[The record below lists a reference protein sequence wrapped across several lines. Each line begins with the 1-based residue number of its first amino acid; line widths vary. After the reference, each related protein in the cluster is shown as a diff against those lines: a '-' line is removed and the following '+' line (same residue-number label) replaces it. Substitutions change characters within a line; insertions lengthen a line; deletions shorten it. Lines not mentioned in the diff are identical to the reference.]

1 MSGNVFKA
9 PDGSA
14 LTTKIKR
21 EEIPATLTNLER
33 ILREFG
39 VEEIATIGSA
49 GKKAES
55 GDLDIAIGPVLAMDD
70 DERQLYKQNLKTQLQ
85 GVLGQQ
91 NVALVGD
98 NIHLRFPISGRE
110 TDGASD
116 PDHVQIDLMLSQD
129 PSNTAWLMAGTG
141 TGLKGVFRNLLLAFI
156 AKVRSVQT
164 GKTYTLKYPG
174 GIQVLDKSGEVL
186 VPRTEV
192 PQTIL
197 TQLSLNASP
206 DALLTFDDM
215 LAVAERDPTIRD
227 ALRRGIPENKV
238 PDFINYVARYTKND
252 INSYNLVV
260 KAMGNETLVRE
271 AVRNLLRMLWSE

>member
-1 MSGNVFKA
+1 MSGNVFKS
-9 PDGSA
+9 PDGTA

-33 ILREFG
+33 ILREVG
-39 VEEIATIGSA
+39 IEEIETIGSA

-55 GDLDIAIGPVLAMDD
+55 GDLDVAIGPVMAMDD

-85 GVLGQQ
+85 AAVGQQ
-91 NVALVGD
+91 NVSLVGD
-98 NIHLRFPISGRE
+98 NIHVRFPISGRE
-110 TDGASD
+110 SEGDKD

-141 TGLKGVFRNLLLAFI
+141 EGLKGVFRNLLLAFI

-174 GIQVLDKSGEVL
+174 GIQVVDPSGEIL
-186 VPRTEV
+186 VARTEV

-197 TQLSLNASP
+197 SQLSLNASP
-206 DALLTFDDM
+206 NDLVTFSDL
-215 LAVAERDPTIRD
+215 LAVADRDPMIRD
-227 ALRRGIPENKV
+227 SLRSGIPAAKV
-238 PDFINYVARYTKND
+238 PDFMGYTARYTKND
-252 INSYNLVV
+252 VNAYNLLT
-260 KAMGNETLVRE
+260 KALGSETLMRE
-271 AVRNLLRMLWSE
+271 AIRHILRIR

>member
-9 PDGSA
+9 SDGSA

-21 EEIPATLTNLER
+21 EEIPATLTRLEQ

-39 VEEIATIGSA
+39 IEEIATIGSA

-55 GDLDIAIGPVLAMDD
+55 GDLDVAVGPVMAMDD
-70 DERQLYKQNLKTQLQ
+70 DERQLYKQTLRTNLSSR
-85 GVLGQQ
+85 LGAE

-98 NIHLRFPISGRE
+98 NVHLRFPIAGRE
-110 TDGASD
+110 SEGPGD

-156 AKVRSVQT
+156 AKVRSIQT
-164 GKTYTLKYPG
+164 GKMYTLKYPG
-174 GIQVLDKSGEVL
+174 GIQVLSPEGEVL
-186 VPRTEV
+186 VKRTEV

-197 TQLSLNASP
+197 DQLMLNASP
-206 DALLTFDDM
+206 DSLLTFDDL
-215 LAVAERDPTIRD
+215 LAVAERDPDIKQ
-227 ALRRGIPENKV
+227 ALRQGIPAAKV
-238 PDFINYVARYTKND
+238 PDFIGYVSRYTKND
-252 INSYNLVV
+252 INSYNLVM
-260 KAMGNETLVRE
+260 KALGPE
-271 AVRNLLRMLWSE
+271 AVIRESIRQILQILR

>member
-1 MSGNVFKA
+1 MSGNVFKS
-9 PDGSA
+9 PDGTA
-14 LTTKIKR
+14 LTTNIRR

-39 VEEIATIGSA
+39 VEEIAIIGSG
-49 GKKAES
+49 GKKPES

-70 DERQLYKQNLKTQLQ
+70 AERQLYKQNLKTQLQ

-110 TDGASD
+110 TEGDKD

-141 TGLKGVFRNLLLAFI
+141 SGLKGVFRNLLLAYI
-156 AKVRSVQT
+156 AKIRSVRS

-174 GIQVLDKSGEVL
+174 GIQVVDSSGEII

-197 TQLSLNASP
+197 SQLSLNAMP
-206 DALLTFDDM
+206 NDLLTFTDL
-215 LAVAERDPTIRD
+215 LAVAERDPDIRD
-227 ALRRGIPENKV
+227 ALRRGIPEAKV
-238 PDFINYVARYTKND
+238 PDFVNYVARYTKND
-252 INSYNLVV
+252 INSYNLLV
-260 KAMGNETLVRE
+260 KALGSETLVRE
-271 AVRNLLRMLWSE
+271 AVRSLLRTL

>member
-1 MSGNVFKA
+1 MSGNVFKS

-21 EEIPATLTNLER
+21 EEIPATLTKLEQL
-33 ILREFG
+33 LREFG
-39 VEEIATIGSA
+39 IEEIATIGSA

-55 GDLDIAIGPVLAMDD
+55 GDLDIAVGPVMAMDD
-70 DERQLYKQNLKTQLQ
+70 DERQLYKQTLRSNLASR
-85 GVLGQQ
+85 LGAE

-98 NIHLRFPISGRE
+98 NVHLRFPIAGR
-110 TDGASD
+110 ASEGPGD

-156 AKVRSVQT
+156 AKVRSIQT

-174 GIQVLDKSGEVL
+174 GIQVLNPDGEV
-186 VPRTEV
+186 VVKRTEV

-197 TQLSLNASP
+197 DQLMLNARP
-206 DALLTFDDM
+206 DDLLTFDDL
-215 LAVAERDPTIRD
+215 LAVAERDPEIRQ
-227 ALRRGIPENKV
+227 ALRQGIPTAKV
-238 PDFINYVARYTKND
+238 PDFIGYVSRYTKND

-260 KAMGNETLVRE
+260 KALGPEATIRE
-271 AVRNLLRMLWSE
+271 SIRQILHLLR

>member
-21 EEIPATLTNLER
+21 EEIPATLTRLEQ

-39 VEEIATIGSA
+39 IEEIATIGSA

-55 GDLDIAIGPVLAMDD
+55 GDLDVAVGPVMAMDD
-70 DERQLYKQNLKTQLQ
+70 DERQLYKQTLRTNLSSR
-85 GVLGQQ
+85 LGAE

-98 NIHLRFPISGRE
+98 NVHLRFPIAGRE
-110 TDGASD
+110 SEGPDD

-156 AKVRSVQT
+156 AKVRSIQT

-174 GIQVLDKSGEVL
+174 GIQVLSPEGEVL
-186 VPRTEV
+186 VNRTEV

-197 TQLSLNASP
+197 DQLMLNASP
-206 DALLTFDDM
+206 DSLLTFDD
-215 LAVAERDPTIRD
+215 LQAVAERDPDIRQ
-227 ALRRGIPENKV
+227 ALRQGIPTAKV
-238 PDFINYVARYTKND
+238 PDFIGYVSRYTKND
-252 INSYNLVV
+252 INSYNLVM
-260 KAMGNETLVRE
+260 KALGPE
-271 AVRNLLRMLWSE
+271 AVIRESIRQILRVLR

>member
-9 PDGSA
+9 PDGTA

-33 ILREFG
+33 ILREAG
-39 VEEIATIGSA
+39 IEEIATIGSA

-55 GDLDIAIGPVLAMDD
+55 GDLDVAIGPVMAMDD

-85 GVLGQQ
+85 AAVGQE

-98 NIHLRFPISGRE
+98 NIHVRLPIAGRE
-110 TDGASD
+110 TEGDRD

-141 TGLKGVFRNLLLAFI
+141 EGLRGVFRNLLLAFI

-174 GIQVLDKSGEVL
+174 GIQVVDASGEII

-197 TQLSLNASP
+197 SQLSLNASTR
-206 DALLTFDDM
+206 DLLTFYDL
-215 LAVAERDPTIRD
+215 LAVAERDPMIRD
-227 ALRRGIPENKV
+227 ALRKGIPYAKV
-238 PDFINYVARYTKND
+238 ADFIGYTARYTKND
-252 INSYNLVV
+252 VNAYNLLI
-260 KAMGNETLVRE
+260 KALGLETLVRE
-271 AVRNLLRMLWSE
+271 SIRNILRTL

>member
-1 MSGNVFKA
+1 MSGNVFKS
-9 PDGSA
+9 PDGTA

-33 ILREFG
+33 ILREVG
-39 VEEIATIGSA
+39 IEEIETIGSA

-55 GDLDIAIGPVLAMDD
+55 GDLDVAIGPVMAMDD

-85 GVLGQQ
+85 AAVGQQ
-91 NVALVGD
+91 NVSLVGD
-98 NIHLRFPISGRE
+98 NIHVRFPISGRE
-110 TDGASD
+110 SEGDKD

-141 TGLKGVFRNLLLAFI
+141 EGLKGVFRNLLLAFI

-174 GIQVLDKSGEVL
+174 GIQVVDPTGEIL
-186 VPRTEV
+186 VTRTEV

-197 TQLSLNASP
+197 SQLSLNASP
-206 DALLTFDDM
+206 NDLLTFSDL
-215 LAVAERDPTIRD
+215 LAVADRDPMIRD
-227 ALRRGIPENKV
+227 SLRSGIPAAKV
-238 PDFINYVARYTKND
+238 PDFMGYTARYTKND
-252 INSYNLVV
+252 VNAYNLLT
-260 KAMGNETLVRE
+260 KALGSETLMRE
-271 AVRNLLRMLWSE
+271 AIRHILRMR

>member
-9 PDGSA
+9 PDGTP

-33 ILREFG
+33 ILREVG
-39 VEEIATIGSA
+39 IEEIATIGSA
-49 GKKAES
+49 GKKEES
-55 GDLDIAIGPVLAMDD
+55 GDLDVAIGPVMAMDD

-85 GVLGQQ
+85 ATVGQE

-98 NIHLRFPISGRE
+98 NIHVRLPIAGRE
-110 TDGASD
+110 TAGARD

-141 TGLKGVFRNLLLAFI
+141 EGLRGVFRNLLLAFI

-174 GIQVLDKSGEVL
+174 GIQVVDGTGEVI

-197 TQLSLNASP
+197 SQLSLNASP
-206 DALLTFDDM
+206 NDLLTFNDL
-215 LAVAERDPTIRD
+215 LAVAERDPMIRD
-227 ALRRGIPENKV
+227 ALRKGIPAAKV
-238 PDFINYVARYTKND
+238 PDFMSYAARYTKND
-252 INSYNLVV
+252 VNAYNLLI
-260 KAMGNETLVRE
+260 KALGLETLVRE
-271 AVRNLLRMLWSE
+271 SIRNILRTL

>member
-9 PDGSA
+9 PDGTA

-33 ILREFG
+33 ILREAG
-39 VEEIATIGSA
+39 IEEIATIGSA

-55 GDLDIAIGPVLAMDD
+55 GDLDVAIGPVMAMDD

-85 GVLGQQ
+85 AAVGQE

-98 NIHLRFPISGRE
+98 NIHVRLPIAGRE
-110 TDGASD
+110 TEGDRD

-141 TGLKGVFRNLLLAFI
+141 EGLRGVFRNLLLAFI

-174 GIQVLDKSGEVL
+174 GIQVVDASGEII

-197 TQLSLNASP
+197 SQLSLNASP
-206 DALLTFDDM
+206 SDLLTFNDL
-215 LAVAERDPTIRD
+215 LAVAERDPMIRD
-227 ALRRGIPENKV
+227 ALRKGIPDAKV
-238 PDFINYVARYTKND
+238 ADFIGYTARYTKND
-252 INSYNLVV
+252 VNAYNLLI
-260 KAMGNETLVRE
+260 KALGLETLVRE
-271 AVRNLLRMLWSE
+271 SIRNILRTL

>member
-1 MSGNVFKA
+1 MSGNVFKS
-9 PDGSA
+9 PDGTA

-33 ILREFG
+33 ILREVG
-39 VEEIATIGSA
+39 IEEIATIGSA

-55 GDLDIAIGPVLAMDD
+55 GDLDVAIGPVMAMDD

-85 GVLGQQ
+85 AAVGQQ
-91 NVALVGD
+91 NVSLVGD
-98 NIHLRFPISGRE
+98 NIHVRFPISGRE
-110 TDGASD
+110 SEGDKD

-141 TGLKGVFRNLLLAFI
+141 EGLKGVFRKLLLAFI

-174 GIQVLDKSGEVL
+174 GIQVVDPSGEIL
-186 VPRTEV
+186 VTRTEV

-197 TQLSLNASP
+197 SQLSLNASP
-206 DALLTFDDM
+206 NDLLTFSDL
-215 LAVAERDPTIRD
+215 LAVADRDPMIRD
-227 ALRRGIPENKV
+227 ALRSGIPAAKV
-238 PDFINYVARYTKND
+238 PDFMGYTARYTKND
-252 INSYNLVV
+252 VNAYNLLT
-260 KAMGNETLVRE
+260 KALGTETLVRE
-271 AVRNLLRMLWSE
+271 AIRHILRMR

>member
-1 MSGNVFKA
+1 MSGNVFKS

-14 LTTKIKR
+14 LTTNIKR

-39 VEEIATIGSA
+39 VEEIAIIGSG
-49 GKKAES
+49 GKKPES

-70 DERQLYKQNLKTQLQ
+70 AERQLYKQNLKTQLQ
-85 GVLGQQ
+85 GALGQQ

-110 TDGASD
+110 TEGDKD

-141 TGLKGVFRNLLLAFI
+141 SGLKGVFRNLLLAYI
-156 AKVRSVQT
+156 AKIRSVRS

-174 GIQVLDKSGEVL
+174 GIQVADSSGEII
-186 VPRTEV
+186 VPRSEV

-197 TQLSLNASP
+197 SQLSLNAMP
-206 DALLTFDDM
+206 NDLLTFTDL
-215 LAVAERDPTIRD
+215 LAVAERDPDIRD
-227 ALRRGIPENKV
+227 ALRRGIPEAKV
-238 PDFINYVARYTKND
+238 PDFVNYVARYTKND
-252 INSYNLVV
+252 INSYNLLV
-260 KAMGNETLVRE
+260 KALGSETLVRE
-271 AVRNLLRMLWSE
+271 AVRSLLRTL

>member
-1 MSGNVFKA
+1 MSGNVFKS
-9 PDGSA
+9 PDGTA

-33 ILREFG
+33 ILREVG
-39 VEEIATIGSA
+39 IEEIATIGSA

-70 DERQLYKQNLKTQLQ
+70 DERHLYKQNLKTQLQ
-85 GVLGQQ
+85 AALGQQ
-91 NVALVGD
+91 NVSLVGD
-98 NIHLRFPISGRE
+98 NIHLRMPIAGRE
-110 TDGASD
+110 TEGATD

-141 TGLKGVFRNLLLAFI
+141 EGLKGVFRNLLLAFI
-156 AKVRSVQT
+156 AKVRSVQS

-174 GIQVLDKSGEVL
+174 GIQVVDPSGEVL
-186 VPRTEV
+186 VARTEV

-206 DALLTFDDM
+206 NDLLTFNDL
-215 LAVAERDPTIRD
+215 LAVADRDPTIRG
-227 ALRRGIPENKV
+227 ALRSGIPEAKV
-238 PDFINYVARYTKND
+238 PDFVSYVARYTKND
-252 INSYNLVV
+252 VNSYNLLT
-260 KAMGNETLVRE
+260 KSLGAETLVRE
-271 AVRNLLRMLWSE
+271 SIRHILRML

>member
-1 MSGNVFKA
+1 MSGSVFKS
-9 PDGSA
+9 PDGTA

-33 ILREFG
+33 ILREVG
-39 VEEIATIGSA
+39 IEEIETIGSA

-55 GDLDIAIGPVLAMDD
+55 GDLDIAIGPVMAMDD

-85 GVLGQQ
+85 AAVGQQ
-91 NVALVGD
+91 NVSLVGD
-98 NIHLRFPISGRE
+98 NIHVRFPIAGRE
-110 TDGASD
+110 SEGDKD

-141 TGLKGVFRNLLLAFI
+141 EGLKGVFRNLLLAFI

-174 GIQVLDKSGEVL
+174 GIQVVDPSGEIL
-186 VPRTEV
+186 VARTEV

-197 TQLSLNASP
+197 SQLSLNASP
-206 DALLTFDDM
+206 NDLLTFSDL
-215 LAVAERDPTIRD
+215 LAVADRDPMIRD
-227 ALRRGIPENKV
+227 ALRSGIPAAKV
-238 PDFINYVARYTKND
+238 PDFMGYTARYTKND
-252 INSYNLVV
+252 VNAYNLLT
-260 KAMGNETLVRE
+260 KALGTETLVRE
-271 AVRNLLRMLWSE
+271 AIRHILRAL

>member
-1 MSGNVFKA
+1 MSGNVFKS
-9 PDGSA
+9 PDGTA

-33 ILREFG
+33 ILREVG
-39 VEEIATIGSA
+39 IEEIAKIGSA

-70 DERQLYKQNLKTQLQ
+70 DERHLYKQNLKTQLQ
-85 GVLGQQ
+85 AALGQQ
-91 NVALVGD
+91 NVSLVGD
-98 NIHLRFPISGRE
+98 NIHLRMPIAGRE
-110 TDGASD
+110 TEGATD

-141 TGLKGVFRNLLLAFI
+141 EGLKGVFRNLLLAFI
-156 AKVRSVQT
+156 AKVRSVQS

-174 GIQVLDKSGEVL
+174 GIQVVDPSGEVL
-186 VPRTEV
+186 VARTEV

-206 DALLTFDDM
+206 NDLLTFNDL
-215 LAVAERDPTIRD
+215 LAVADRDPTIRG
-227 ALRRGIPENKV
+227 ALRSGIPEAKV
-238 PDFINYVARYTKND
+238 PDFVSYVARYTKND
-252 INSYNLVV
+252 VNSYNLLT
-260 KAMGNETLVRE
+260 KALGAETLVRE
-271 AVRNLLRMLWSE
+271 SIRHILRML

>member
-1 MSGNVFKA
+1 MSGNVFKS

-33 ILREFG
+33 ILREVG
-39 VEEIATIGSA
+39 IEEIATIGSA

-55 GDLDIAIGPVLAMDD
+55 GDLDVAIGPVMAMDD

-85 GVLGQQ
+85 AAVGQE

-98 NIHLRFPISGRE
+98 NIHVRLPIAGRE
-110 TDGASD
+110 TDGDRD

-141 TGLKGVFRNLLLAFI
+141 EGLRGVFRNLLLAFI

-174 GIQVLDKSGEVL
+174 GIQVVDPSGEVL
-186 VPRTEV
+186 VTRTEV

-197 TQLSLNASP
+197 SQLSLNASP
-206 DALLTFDDM
+206 NDLMSFTDL
-215 LAVAERDPTIRD
+215 LAVADRDPMIRS
-227 ALRRGIPENKV
+227 ALRSGIPAAKV
-238 PDFINYVARYTKND
+238 PDFVNYAARYTKND
-252 INSYNLVV
+252 VNSYNLLT
-260 KAMGNETLVRE
+260 KALGTETLVRE
-271 AVRNLLRMLWSE
+271 SIRHILRTL

>member
-1 MSGNVFKA
+1 MSGNVFKS
-9 PDGSA
+9 PDGTA

-33 ILREFG
+33 ILREVG
-39 VEEIATIGSA
+39 IEEIETIGSA

-55 GDLDIAIGPVLAMDD
+55 GDLDVAIGPVMAMDD

-85 GVLGQQ
+85 AAVGQQ
-91 NVALVGD
+91 NVSLVGD
-98 NIHLRFPISGRE
+98 NIHVRFPISGRE
-110 TDGASD
+110 SEGDKD

-141 TGLKGVFRNLLLAFI
+141 EGLKGVFRNLLLAFI

-174 GIQVLDKSGEVL
+174 GIQVVDPSGEIL
-186 VPRTEV
+186 VARTEV

-197 TQLSLNASP
+197 SQLSLNASP
-206 DALLTFDDM
+206 NDLLTFSDL
-215 LAVAERDPTIRD
+215 LAVADRDPMIRD
-227 ALRRGIPENKV
+227 ALRSGIPAAKV
-238 PDFINYVARYTKND
+238 PDFMGYTARYTKND
-252 INSYNLVV
+252 VNAYNLLT
-260 KAMGNETLVRE
+260 KALGSETLMRE
-271 AVRNLLRMLWSE
+271 AIRHILRMR

>member
-1 MSGNVFKA
+1 MSGNVFKS
-9 PDGSA
+9 PDGTP
-14 LTTKIKR
+14 LTTKVKR

-33 ILREFG
+33 ILREVG
-39 VEEIATIGSA
+39 IEEIATIGSA

-55 GDLDIAIGPVLAMDD
+55 GDLDVAIGPVMAMDD

-85 GVLGQQ
+85 AAVGQE

-98 NIHLRFPISGRE
+98 NIHVRLPIAGRE
-110 TDGASD
+110 TEGDRD

-141 TGLKGVFRNLLLAFI
+141 EGLRGVFRNLLLAFI

-174 GIQVLDKSGEVL
+174 GIQVVDSSGEVI
-186 VPRTEV
+186 VPRSEV

-197 TQLSLNASP
+197 SQLSLNASP
-206 DALLTFDDM
+206 SDLLTFNDL
-215 LAVAERDPTIRD
+215 LAVAERDPMIRD
-227 ALRRGIPENKV
+227 ALRKGIPAAKV
-238 PDFINYVARYTKND
+238 PDFMSYVARYTKND
-252 INSYNLVV
+252 VNAYNLLT
-260 KAMGNETLVRE
+260 KALGIEALVRE
-271 AVRNLLRMLWSE
+271 SIRHILRTL

>member
-1 MSGNVFKA
+1 MSGNVFKS
-9 PDGSA
+9 PDDTP

-33 ILREFG
+33 ILREVG
-39 VEEIATIGSA
+39 IEEIETIGSA

-55 GDLDIAIGPVLAMDD
+55 GDLDVAIGPVMAMDD

-85 GVLGQQ
+85 AAVGQQ
-91 NVALVGD
+91 NVSLVGD
-98 NIHLRFPISGRE
+98 NIHVRFPISGRE
-110 TDGASD
+110 SEGDKD

-141 TGLKGVFRNLLLAFI
+141 EGLKGVFRNLLLAFI

-174 GIQVLDKSGEVL
+174 GIQVVDPSGEIL
-186 VPRTEV
+186 VARTEV

-197 TQLSLNASP
+197 SQLSLNASP
-206 DALLTFDDM
+206 NDLLTFSDL
-215 LAVAERDPTIRD
+215 LAVADRDPMIRD
-227 ALRRGIPENKV
+227 SLRSGIPAAKV
-238 PDFINYVARYTKND
+238 PDFMGYTARYTKND
-252 INSYNLVV
+252 VNAYNLLT
-260 KAMGNETLVRE
+260 KALGSETLMRE
-271 AVRNLLRMLWSE
+271 AIRHILRMR

>member
-1 MSGNVFKA
+1 MSGNVFKS
-9 PDGSA
+9 PDGTE

-33 ILREFG
+33 ILREVG
-39 VEEIATIGSA
+39 IEEIETIGSA

-55 GDLDIAIGPVLAMDD
+55 GDLDVAIGPVMAMDD

-85 GVLGQQ
+85 AAVGQQ
-91 NVALVGD
+91 NVSLVGD
-98 NIHLRFPISGRE
+98 NIHVRFPISGRE
-110 TDGASD
+110 SEGDKD

-141 TGLKGVFRNLLLAFI
+141 EGLKGVFRNLLLAFI

-174 GIQVLDKSGEVL
+174 GIQVVDPSGEIL
-186 VPRTEV
+186 VARTEV

-197 TQLSLNASP
+197 SQLSLNASP
-206 DALLTFDDM
+206 NDLLTFSDL
-215 LAVAERDPTIRD
+215 LAVADRDPMIRD
-227 ALRRGIPENKV
+227 SLRSGIPAAKV
-238 PDFINYVARYTKND
+238 PDFMGYTARYTKND
-252 INSYNLVV
+252 VNAYNLLT
-260 KAMGNETLVRE
+260 KALGSETLMRE
-271 AVRNLLRMLWSE
+271 AIRHILRMR

>member
-1 MSGNVFKA
+1 MSGNVFKS

-21 EEIPATLTNLER
+21 EEIPATLTKLEQ

-39 VEEIATIGSA
+39 IEEIATIGSA

-55 GDLDIAIGPVLAMDD
+55 GDLDIAVGPVMAMDD
-70 DERQLYKQNLKTQLQ
+70 DERQLYKQTLRSNLASR
-85 GVLGQQ
+85 LGAE

-98 NIHLRFPISGRE
+98 NVHLRFPIAGRE
-110 TDGASD
+110 SEGPGD

-156 AKVRSVQT
+156 AKVRSIQT

-174 GIQVLDKSGEVL
+174 GIQVLNPDGEV
-186 VPRTEV
+186 VVKRTEV

-197 TQLSLNASP
+197 DQLMLNARP
-206 DALLTFDDM
+206 DDLLTFDDL
-215 LAVAERDPTIRD
+215 LAVAERDPEIRQ
-227 ALRRGIPENKV
+227 ALRQGIPTAKV
-238 PDFINYVARYTKND
+238 PDFIGYVSRYTKND

-260 KAMGNETLVRE
+260 KALGPEATIRE
-271 AVRNLLRMLWSE
+271 SIQQILHLLR

>member
-9 PDGSA
+9 PDGTP

-33 ILREFG
+33 ILREVG
-39 VEEIATIGSA
+39 IEEIATIGSA

-55 GDLDIAIGPVLAMDD
+55 GDLDVAIGPVMAMDD

-85 GVLGQQ
+85 AAVGQE

-98 NIHLRFPISGRE
+98 NIHVRLPIAGRE
-110 TDGASD
+110 TEGDRD

-141 TGLKGVFRNLLLAFI
+141 EGLRGVFRNLLLAFI

-174 GIQVLDKSGEVL
+174 GIQVVDASGEVI

-197 TQLSLNASP
+197 SQLSLNASP
-206 DALLTFDDM
+206 SDLLTFNDL
-215 LAVAERDPTIRD
+215 LAVAERDPMIRE
-227 ALRRGIPENKV
+227 ALRKGIPAAKV
-238 PDFINYVARYTKND
+238 PDFMSYAARYTKND
-252 INSYNLVV
+252 VNAYNLLI
-260 KAMGNETLVRE
+260 KALGIETLVRE
-271 AVRNLLRMLWSE
+271 SIRHILRMI

>member
-1 MSGNVFKA
+1 MSGNVFKS
-9 PDGSA
+9 PDGTP

-33 ILREFG
+33 ILREVG
-39 VEEIATIGSA
+39 IEEIATIGSA

-55 GDLDIAIGPVLAMDD
+55 GDLDVAIGPVMAMDD

-85 GVLGQQ
+85 AAVGQE

-98 NIHLRFPISGRE
+98 NIHVRLPIAGRE
-110 TDGASD
+110 TEGDRD

-141 TGLKGVFRNLLLAFI
+141 EGLRGVFRNLLLAFI

-174 GIQVLDKSGEVL
+174 GIQVVDSSGEIV
-186 VPRTEV
+186 VPRSEV

-197 TQLSLNASP
+197 SQLSLNASP
-206 DALLTFDDM
+206 NDLLTFND
-215 LAVAERDPTIRD
+215 LLTVAERDPMIRD
-227 ALRRGIPENKV
+227 ALRKGIPAAKV
-238 PDFINYVARYTKND
+238 PDFMSYVARYTKND
-252 INSYNLVV
+252 VNAYNLLT
-260 KAMGNETLVRE
+260 KALGIETLVRE
-271 AVRNLLRMLWSE
+271 SIRHILRTL

>member
-1 MSGNVFKA
+1 MSGNVFKS
-9 PDGSA
+9 PDGTP

-33 ILREFG
+33 ILREVG
-39 VEEIATIGSA
+39 IEEIATIGSA

-55 GDLDIAIGPVLAMDD
+55 GDLDVAIGPVMAMDD

-85 GVLGQQ
+85 AAVGQE

-98 NIHLRFPISGRE
+98 NVHVRLPIAGRE
-110 TDGASD
+110 TEGDRD

-141 TGLKGVFRNLLLAFI
+141 EGLRGVFRNLLLAFI

-174 GIQVLDKSGEVL
+174 GIQVVDSSGEVI
-186 VPRTEV
+186 VPRSEV

-197 TQLSLNASP
+197 SQLSLNASP
-206 DALLTFDDM
+206 NDLLTFNDL
-215 LAVAERDPTIRD
+215 LAVAERDPMIRD
-227 ALRRGIPENKV
+227 ALRKGIPAAKV
-238 PDFINYVARYTKND
+238 PDFMSYVARYTKND
-252 INSYNLVV
+252 VNAYNLLT
-260 KAMGNETLVRE
+260 KALGIEALVRE
-271 AVRNLLRMLWSE
+271 SIRHILRTL

>member
-14 LTTKIKR
+14 LTTNIKR
-21 EEIPATLTNLER
+21 EEIPSTLTKLEQ

-39 VEEIATIGSA
+39 IEEITTIGSA

-55 GDLDIAIGPVLAMDD
+55 GDLDVAVGPVMAMDD
-70 DERQLYKQNLKTQLQ
+70 DERQLYKQTLRTNLSSR
-85 GVLGQQ
+85 LGAE

-98 NIHLRFPISGRE
+98 NVHLRFPIAGRE
-110 TDGASD
+110 TEGTGD

-141 TGLKGVFRNLLLAFI
+141 AGLKGVFRNLLLAFI
-156 AKVRSVQT
+156 AKVRSIQT
-164 GKTYTLKYPG
+164 GKAYTLKYPG
-174 GIQVLDKSGEVL
+174 GIQVLSPEGEIL
-186 VPRTEV
+186 VKRTEV

-197 TQLSLNASP
+197 DQLMLNASP
-206 DALLTFDDM
+206 DSLLTFDDL
-215 LAVAERDPTIRD
+215 LAVAERDPDIKQ
-227 ALRRGIPENKV
+227 ALRQGIPAAKV
-238 PDFINYVARYTKND
+238 PDFIGYVARYTKND

-260 KAMGNETLVRE
+260 KALGAEATLRE
-271 AVRNLLRMLWSE
+271 SIRQILRILR

>member
-1 MSGNVFKA
+1 MSGNVFKS
-9 PDGSA
+9 PDGTA

-33 ILREFG
+33 ILREVG
-39 VEEIATIGSA
+39 IEEIETIGSA

-55 GDLDIAIGPVLAMDD
+55 GDLDVAIGPVMAMDD

-85 GVLGQQ
+85 AAVGQQ
-91 NVALVGD
+91 NVSLVGD
-98 NIHLRFPISGRE
+98 NIHVRFPISGRE
-110 TDGASD
+110 SEGDKD

-141 TGLKGVFRNLLLAFI
+141 EGLKGVFRNLLLAFI

-174 GIQVLDKSGEVL
+174 GIQVVDSSGEIL
-186 VPRTEV
+186 VARTEV

-197 TQLSLNASP
+197 SQLSLNASP
-206 DALLTFDDM
+206 NDLLTFSDL
-215 LAVAERDPTIRD
+215 LAVADRDPMIRD
-227 ALRRGIPENKV
+227 SLRSGIPAAKV
-238 PDFINYVARYTKND
+238 PDFMGYTARYTKND
-252 INSYNLVV
+252 VNAYNLLT
-260 KAMGNETLVRE
+260 KALGSETLMRE
-271 AVRNLLRMLWSE
+271 AIRHILRMR

>member
-1 MSGNVFKA
+1 MSGNVFKS
-9 PDGSA
+9 PDGTA

-33 ILREFG
+33 ILREVG
-39 VEEIATIGSA
+39 IEEIATIGSA

-55 GDLDIAIGPVLAMDD
+55 GDLDVAIGPVMAMDD

-85 GVLGQQ
+85 AAVGQQ
-91 NVALVGD
+91 NVSLVGD
-98 NIHLRFPISGRE
+98 NIHVRFPISGRE
-110 TDGASD
+110 SEGDKD

-141 TGLKGVFRNLLLAFI
+141 EGLKGVFRNLLLAFI

-174 GIQVLDKSGEVL
+174 GIQVVDPSGEIL
-186 VPRTEV
+186 VARTEV

-197 TQLSLNASP
+197 SQLSLNASP
-206 DALLTFDDM
+206 NDLLTFSDL
-215 LAVAERDPTIRD
+215 LAVADRDPMIRD
-227 ALRRGIPENKV
+227 ALRSGIPAAKV
-238 PDFINYVARYTKND
+238 PDFMGYTARYTKND
-252 INSYNLVV
+252 VNAYNLLT
-260 KAMGNETLVRE
+260 KALGAETLMRE
-271 AVRNLLRMLWSE
+271 AIRHILRIR

>member
-1 MSGNVFKA
+1 MSGNVFKS
-9 PDGSA
+9 PDGTA

-33 ILREFG
+33 ILRGFG

-70 DERQLYKQNLKTQLQ
+70 AERQLYKQNLKTQLQ
-85 GVLGQQ
+85 GELGQQ
-91 NVALVGD
+91 NVSLVGD

-110 TDGASD
+110 SEGDKD

-174 GIQVLDKSGEVL
+174 GIQVVDAAGEVQ

-197 TQLSLNASP
+197 AQLSLNAMP
-206 DALLTFDDM
+206 DQLLTFDDL

-227 ALRRGIPENKV
+227 ALRRGIPDAKV
-238 PDFINYVARYTKND
+238 PDFVNYVARYTKND
-252 INSYNLVV
+252 INSYNLLIR
-260 KAMGNETLVRE
+260 ALGEETLIRE
-271 AVRNLLRMLWSE
+271 SIRYLLRSI

>member
-1 MSGNVFKA
+1 MSGNVFKS
-9 PDGSA
+9 PDGTA

-33 ILREFG
+33 ILREVG
-39 VEEIATIGSA
+39 IEEIETIGSA

-55 GDLDIAIGPVLAMDD
+55 GDLDVAIGPVMAMDD

-85 GVLGQQ
+85 AAVGQQ
-91 NVALVGD
+91 NVSLVGD
-98 NIHLRFPISGRE
+98 NIHVRFPISGRE
-110 TDGASD
+110 SEGDKD

-141 TGLKGVFRNLLLAFI
+141 EGLKGVFRNLLLAFI

-174 GIQVLDKSGEVL
+174 GIQVVDPSGEIL
-186 VPRTEV
+186 VARTEV

-197 TQLSLNASP
+197 SQLSLNASP
-206 DALLTFDDM
+206 NDLLTFSDL
-215 LAVAERDPTIRD
+215 LAVADRDPMIRD
-227 ALRRGIPENKV
+227 SLRSGIPAAKV
-238 PDFINYVARYTKND
+238 PDFMGYTARYTKND
-252 INSYNLVV
+252 VNAYNLLT
-260 KAMGNETLVRE
+260 KALGAETLMRE
-271 AVRNLLRMLWSE
+271 AIRHILRIR

>member
-9 PDGSA
+9 SDGTA
-14 LTTKIKR
+14 LTTNIKR
-21 EEIPATLTNLER
+21 EEIPSTLTNLER

-39 VEEIATIGSA
+39 VEEIAIIGSG
-49 GKKAES
+49 GKKPES

-70 DERQLYKQNLKTQLQ
+70 SERQLYKQNLKTQLQ
-85 GVLGQQ
+85 GELGQQ

-110 TDGASD
+110 TDGDKD

-141 TGLKGVFRNLLLAFI
+141 SGLKGVFRNLLLAFI
-156 AKVRSVQT
+156 AKIRSVKS

-174 GIQVLDKSGEVL
+174 GIQVVDASGEVV

-197 TQLSLNASP
+197 SQLSLNAMP
-206 DALLTFDDM
+206 NDLLTFAD
-215 LAVAERDPTIRD
+215 LLSVAERDPDIRD
-227 ALRRGIPENKV
+227 ALRQGIPEAKV
-238 PDFINYVARYTKND
+238 PDFVNYVARYTKND
-252 INSYNLVV
+252 INSYNLLV
-260 KAMGNETLVRE
+260 KALGSETLVRE
-271 AVRNLLRMLWSE
+271 AIRSLLRTL

>member
-9 PDGSA
+9 SDGTA
-14 LTTKIKR
+14 LTTNIKR
-21 EEIPATLTNLER
+21 EEIPSTLTNLER

-39 VEEIATIGSA
+39 VEEIAIIGSG
-49 GKKAES
+49 GKKPES

-70 DERQLYKQNLKTQLQ
+70 SERQLYKQNLKTQLQ
-85 GVLGQQ
+85 GELGQQ

-110 TDGASD
+110 TDGDKD

-141 TGLKGVFRNLLLAFI
+141 SGLKGVFRNLLLAFI
-156 AKVRSVQT
+156 AKIRSVKS

-174 GIQVLDKSGEVL
+174 GIQVVDASGEVV

-197 TQLSLNASP
+197 SQLSLNAMP
-206 DALLTFDDM
+206 NDLLTFSD
-215 LAVAERDPTIRD
+215 LLSVAERDPDIRD
-227 ALRRGIPENKV
+227 ALRQGIPEAKV
-238 PDFINYVARYTKND
+238 PDFVNYVARYTKND
-252 INSYNLVV
+252 INSYNLLV
-260 KAMGNETLVRE
+260 KALGSETLVRE
-271 AVRNLLRMLWSE
+271 AIRSLLRTL

>member
-1 MSGNVFKA
+1 MSGNVFKS
-9 PDGSA
+9 PDGTA

-33 ILREFG
+33 ILREVG
-39 VEEIATIGSA
+39 IEEIETIGSA

-55 GDLDIAIGPVLAMDD
+55 GDLDIAIGPVMAMDD

-85 GVLGQQ
+85 AAVGQQ
-91 NVALVGD
+91 NVSLVGD
-98 NIHLRFPISGRE
+98 NIHVRFPIAGRE
-110 TDGASD
+110 SEGDKD

-141 TGLKGVFRNLLLAFI
+141 EGLKGVFRNLLLAFI

-174 GIQVLDKSGEVL
+174 GIQVVDPSGEIL
-186 VPRTEV
+186 VARTEV

-197 TQLSLNASP
+197 SQLSLNASP
-206 DALLTFDDM
+206 NDLLTFSDL
-215 LAVAERDPTIRD
+215 LAVADRDPMIRD
-227 ALRRGIPENKV
+227 ALRSGIPAAKV
-238 PDFINYVARYTKND
+238 PDFMGYTARYTKND
-252 INSYNLVV
+252 VNAYNLLT
-260 KAMGNETLVRE
+260 KALGTETLVRE
-271 AVRNLLRMLWSE
+271 AIRHILRTL

>member
-1 MSGNVFKA
+1 MSGNVFKS
-9 PDGSA
+9 PDGTA

-33 ILREFG
+33 ILREVG
-39 VEEIATIGSA
+39 IEEIATIGSA

-85 GVLGQQ
+85 AAVGQQ
-91 NVALVGD
+91 NVSLVGD
-98 NIHLRFPISGRE
+98 NIHVRFPISGRE
-110 TDGASD
+110 SEGDKD

-141 TGLKGVFRNLLLAFI
+141 EGLKGVFRNLLLAFI

-174 GIQVLDKSGEVL
+174 GIQVVDPSGEIL
-186 VPRTEV
+186 VARTEV

-197 TQLSLNASP
+197 SQLSLNASP
-206 DALLTFDDM
+206 NDLLTFSDL
-215 LAVAERDPTIRD
+215 LAVADRDPMIRD
-227 ALRRGIPENKV
+227 SLRSGIPAAKV
-238 PDFINYVARYTKND
+238 PDFMGYTARYTKND
-252 INSYNLVV
+252 VNAYNLLT
-260 KAMGNETLVRE
+260 KALGSETLMRE
-271 AVRNLLRMLWSE
+271 AIRHILRMR

>member
-1 MSGNVFKA
+1 MSGNVFKS
-9 PDGSA
+9 PDGTA

-33 ILREFG
+33 ILREVG
-39 VEEIATIGSA
+39 IEEIETIGSA

-55 GDLDIAIGPVLAMDD
+55 GDLDVAIGPVMAMDD

-85 GVLGQQ
+85 AAVGQQ
-91 NVALVGD
+91 NVSLVGD
-98 NIHLRFPISGRE
+98 NIHVRFPISGRE
-110 TDGASD
+110 SEGDKD

-141 TGLKGVFRNLLLAFI
+141 EGLKGVFRNLLLAFI

-174 GIQVLDKSGEVL
+174 GIQVVDPSGEIL
-186 VPRTEV
+186 VARTEV

-197 TQLSLNASP
+197 SQLSLNASP
-206 DALLTFDDM
+206 NDLLTFSDL
-215 LAVAERDPTIRD
+215 LAVADRDPMIRD
-227 ALRRGIPENKV
+227 SLRSGIPAAKV
-238 PDFINYVARYTKND
+238 PDFMGYTARYTKND
-252 INSYNLVV
+252 VNAYNLLT
-260 KAMGNETLVRE
+260 KALGSETLMRE
-271 AVRNLLRMLWSE
+271 AIRHILRMR

>member
-1 MSGNVFKA
+1 MSGNVFKS
-9 PDGSA
+9 PDGTA
-14 LTTKIKR
+14 LTTNIRR

-39 VEEIATIGSA
+39 VEEIAIIGSG
-49 GKKAES
+49 GKKPES
-55 GDLDIAIGPVLAMDD
+55 GDLDVAIGPVLAMDD
-70 DERQLYKQNLKTQLQ
+70 GERQLYKQNLKTQLQ

-110 TDGASD
+110 TEGAKD

-141 TGLKGVFRNLLLAFI
+141 SGLKGVFRNLLLAFI
-156 AKVRSVQT
+156 AKIRSVRS

-174 GIQVLDKSGEVL
+174 GIQVVDSSGEVI

-197 TQLSLNASP
+197 SQLSLNAMP
-206 DALLTFDDM
+206 DDLLTFTDL
-215 LAVAERDPTIRD
+215 LAVAERDPDIRD
-227 ALRRGIPENKV
+227 ALRRGIPEAKV
-238 PDFINYVARYTKND
+238 PDFINYAARYTKND
-252 INSYNLVV
+252 INSYNLLV
-260 KAMGNETLVRE
+260 KALGNETLVRE
-271 AVRNLLRMLWSE
+271 AVRNLLRSL

>member
-1 MSGNVFKA
+1 MSGNVFKS
-9 PDGSA
+9 PDGTA

-33 ILREFG
+33 ILREVG
-39 VEEIATIGSA
+39 IEEIATIGSA

-70 DERQLYKQNLKTQLQ
+70 DERHLYKQNLKTQLQ
-85 GVLGQQ
+85 AALGQQ
-91 NVALVGD
+91 NVSLVGD
-98 NIHLRFPISGRE
+98 NIHLRMPIAGRE
-110 TDGASD
+110 TEGATD

-141 TGLKGVFRNLLLAFI
+141 EGLNGVFRNLLLAFI
-156 AKVRSVQT
+156 AKVRSVQS

-174 GIQVLDKSGEVL
+174 GIQVVDPSGEVL
-186 VPRTEV
+186 VARTEV

-206 DALLTFDDM
+206 NDLLTFNDL
-215 LAVAERDPTIRD
+215 LAVADRDPTIRG
-227 ALRRGIPENKV
+227 ALRSGIPAAKV
-238 PDFINYVARYTKND
+238 PDFVSYVARYTKND
-252 INSYNLVV
+252 VNSYNLLT
-260 KAMGNETLVRE
+260 KALGAETLVRE
-271 AVRNLLRMLWSE
+271 SIRHILRML

>member
-1 MSGNVFKA
+1 MSGNVFKS
-9 PDGSA
+9 PDGTP

-33 ILREFG
+33 ILREVG
-39 VEEIATIGSA
+39 IEEIATIGSA

-55 GDLDIAIGPVLAMDD
+55 GDLDVAIGPVMAMDD

-85 GVLGQQ
+85 AAVGQE

-98 NIHLRFPISGRE
+98 NIHVRLPIAGRE
-110 TDGASD
+110 TDGDRD

-141 TGLKGVFRNLLLAFI
+141 EGLRGVFRNLLLAFI

-174 GIQVLDKSGEVL
+174 GIQVVDASGEVI

-197 TQLSLNASP
+197 SQLSLNASP
-206 DALLTFDDM
+206 SDLLTFNDL
-215 LAVAERDPTIRD
+215 LAVAERDPMIRD
-227 ALRRGIPENKV
+227 ALRKGIPAAKV
-238 PDFINYVARYTKND
+238 PDFMIYAARYTKND
-252 INSYNLVV
+252 VNAYNLLT
-260 KAMGNETLVRE
+260 KALGLETLVRE
-271 AVRNLLRMLWSE
+271 SIRHILRTL